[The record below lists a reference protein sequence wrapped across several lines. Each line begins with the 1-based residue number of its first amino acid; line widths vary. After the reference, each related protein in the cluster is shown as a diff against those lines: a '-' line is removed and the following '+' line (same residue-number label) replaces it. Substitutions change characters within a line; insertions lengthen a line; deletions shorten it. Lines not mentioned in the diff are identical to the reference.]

1 MGVQK
6 RSHCTLCLHSET
18 THFIHSF
25 KTPSPG
31 SQELCDPKYR
41 QASRWE
47 NWFSAPYGASH
58 TPERDL
64 GDQGCTIDDPVNVPG
79 RAASTW
85 ETGGPRSL
93 SGRAAEVWW
102 SELPET
108 AGGTEAPC
116 GAERSR
122 GHSLGSLL
130 QQTLLEKQG
139 TNSSVCFPSMQQM
152 PWSWAW
158 GPSDAPEMVPALGGA
173 RSGRALRARARTGA
187 SGTRPG
193 CHPSGVGLP
202 RVAQEG
208 EQCGQICILESSPG
222 QCVGETTGISP
233 GKGHGVD
240 AQGLT
245 CVVGT
250 QSEEGRLQCTWW
262 ARSQSPVIQGRWTHR
277 WILFSPSRALKI
289 RKAGALCASFCRRGL
304 LPEGP
309 HRAGASAA
317 PRRRGEERGGWR
329 RPIPSS
335 VYTSTQ
341 CRGLSSRTTHRS
353 ARPGG
358 PLPVTGGEAHSHQ
371 LAYGIARACPLQWLH
386 VPPGAQ
392 PQGFAQEE
400 WDTALW
406 QTGRVDAAPP
416 WGGSQKRG
424 PLSLALK
431 NE

>member
-1 MGVQK
+1 M
-6 RSHCTLCLHSET
+6 TLSMYQGGRH
-18 THFIHSF
+18 
-25 KTPSPG
+25 PPG
-31 SQELCDPKYR
+31 RQEAHGHSQEGQLRSGGRNFQRQRAALRPPVELNEAEGTAWALFCSRHCWKSRAPTALC
-41 QASRWE
+41 
-47 NWFSAPYGASH
+47 ASH
-58 TPERDL
+58 RCSRRPGAGP
-64 GDQGCTIDDPVNVPG
+64 GDPAMPQRWPQPWEGPDQDVCSVPRPG
-79 RAASTW
+79 
-85 ETGGPRSL
+85 
-93 SGRAAEVWW
+93 
-102 SELPET
+102 
-108 AGGTEAPC
+108 
-116 GAERSR
+116 
-122 GHSLGSLL
+122 
-130 QQTLLEKQG
+130 Q
-139 TNSSVCFPSMQQM
+139 
-152 PWSWAW
+152 
-158 GPSDAPEMVPALGGA
+158 
-173 RSGRALRARARTGA
+173 GA

-202 RVAQEG
+202 RGAQEG
-208 EQCGQICILESSPG
+208 EQCGQNCILESSPG

-240 AQGLT
+240 AQGLM

-262 ARSQSPVIQGRWTHR
+262 ARSQSPVTRGRWTHR

-289 RKAGALCASFCRRGL
+289 RKAGALGVSCRRGL

-309 HRAGASAA
+309 HGAGVSAA
-317 PRRRGEERGGWR
+317 PRRRGEERGGWQH
-329 RPIPSS
+329 PIPSS

-358 PLPVTGGEAHSHQ
+358 PLPVTGGKAHSHQ

-392 PQGFAQEE
+392 PQGFPQEE

-406 QTGRVDAAPP
+406 QTGRVDAASP